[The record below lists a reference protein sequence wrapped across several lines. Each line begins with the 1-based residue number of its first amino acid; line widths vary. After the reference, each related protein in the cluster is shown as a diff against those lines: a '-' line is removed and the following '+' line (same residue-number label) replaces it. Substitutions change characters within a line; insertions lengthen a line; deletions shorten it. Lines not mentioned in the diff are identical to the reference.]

1 MNAFISH
8 AIHPN
13 EQYIVSLLA
22 RKLLEQQVGVVTNFI
37 HTDAIDLQT
46 AAQIRNAAMFI
57 GLVTKS
63 AVSFRQN
70 KVFTEFNFAVQNK
83 RPAILLVEEGAP
95 LPNWINQQNVI
106 VFNRLNIS
114 QAIETANYHMEGAKM
129 AKKATEGMAWIL
141 GGLAVIALLS
151 YLSDDKK

>member
-22 RKLLEQQVGVVTNFI
+22 RKLSEQQVGVVTNFV
-37 HTDAIDLQT
+37 HSDVIDLQT

-57 GLVTKS
+57 GLITQS
-63 AVSFRQN
+63 AVNFRQN
-70 KVFTEFNFAVQNK
+70 KVFTEFSFAVQNK
-83 RPAILLVEEGAP
+83 RPAILLVEDRVP
-95 LPNWINQQNVI
+95 LPSWVNQQNI
-106 VFNRLNIS
+106 IIFNRLNIN
-114 QAIETANYHMEGAKM
+114 QAIEIANYHMEGAKK
-129 AKKATEGMAWIL
+129 AKKASEGMAWLL
-141 GGLAVIALLS
+141 GGLAVVALLA